1 MDITWRQGRK
11 RRKSGDMRME
21 RFLPTL
27 ELEFK
32 SLLQSEKRDYSTISS
47 IAMKATDITLIFFL
61 FIDILNLGDS
71 FIYVSVYFAHIFL
84 CALHECLAPM
94 EI

>member
-84 CALHECLAPM
+84 CALHE
-94 EI
+94 